1 MLEKLLAQN
10 IVVQE
15 RITQL
20 KTESNLSK
28 YELNTKSELN
38 SKNELNITNN
48 LEINNISKYSN
59 IMPKLTEQNN
69 NNKTDVVKEKLSVS
83 QLTTNLKFRKVA
95 SSKTIRTNKTIDANA
110 KTSSRIKEIFNF
122 YSRQHN
128 LIGA

>member
-95 SSKTIRTNKTIDANA
+95 STKTIRTNKTIDANA
-110 KTSSRIKEIFNF
+110 KTSSCIKEIFNF
-122 YSRQHN
+122 YSDN
-128 LIGA
+128 II